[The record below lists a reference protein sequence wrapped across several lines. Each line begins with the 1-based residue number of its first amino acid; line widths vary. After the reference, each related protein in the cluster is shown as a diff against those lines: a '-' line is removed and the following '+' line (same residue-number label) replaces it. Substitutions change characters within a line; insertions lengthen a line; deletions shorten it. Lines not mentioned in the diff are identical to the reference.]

1 MNHFNDQFS
10 LSSILLNEEPTFHQ
24 NNESSVSQIDHILYY
39 NPENMS
45 LKVDLHK
52 HLCKLQNFANL
63 SSHDA
68 LVGKIEM
75 LLFTQLK
82 LSDEVDYTETYTQFA
97 VSNPLWNDAGIPQY
111 QNQSAQ
117 VLRNLAEQF
126 NQPEYIQILA
136 ELFSKMLVLTAENNF
151 ETTTPSSK
159 KHPSGKTYFSHEH
172 KMSYD
177 KHEQICRAWRHEGHP
192 ASDHPAKIAKL
203 ESQRNLQRIARSLQQ
218 QQQL

>member
-10 LSSILLNEEPTFHQ
+10 LSSILLN
-24 NNESSVSQIDHILYY
+24 DHILYY

-82 LSDEVDYTETYTQFA
+82 LSDEVDYTETYTPFA

-111 QNQSAQ
+111 QNESAQ

-126 NQPEYIQILA
+126 NQPEYIPILA
-136 ELFSKMLVLTAENNF
+136 ELFSKMSVLTAENNF
-151 ETTTPSSK
+151 ETTIPSSK
-159 KHPSGKTYFSHEH
+159 KHPSGKTCFSHEH

-177 KHEQICRAWRHEGHP
+177 KHEHCRAWRNEGHT

-203 ESQRNLQRIARSLQQ
+203 ESQHNLQRIARSLQQ